1 MESIGD
7 VIGKF
12 VDMNKFRSMAND
24 VTSHPEIE
32 KFISD
37 NKMTSDEV
45 SKSYSKFYEYLKEK
59 N

>member
-12 VDMNKFRSMAND
+12 VDMNKFNAMTDKVIAR
-24 VTSHPEIE
+24 PEIE

-37 NKMTSDEV
+37 NKITELLHPGTAYGHISDRI
-45 SKSYSKFYEYLKEK
+45 SF
-59 N
+59 

>member
-45 SKSYSKFYEYLKEK
+45 SKSYSKFY
-59 N
+59 

>member
-12 VDMNKFRSMAND
+12 VDMNKFNAMTDKVIAR
-24 VTSHPEIE
+24 PEIE

-45 SKSYSKFYEYLKEK
+45 SKSYSKFYEYLK
-59 N
+59 